1 VKLIHRFL
9 TEIDEKWKPVGSEPI
24 RLRIIGSAAL
34 MLQTEY
40 ERGTKD
46 SDILEAAEIT
56 PAIREQLLALA
67 GPKAPLFVKYRMYI
81 EVVTRAILFWPQAPL
96 FQAVPDL
103 PLKNFT
109 VEVLDL
115 TDVAVSKLKRFNQND
130 AADIAALAS
139 KQLLDHQKLVTRFK
153 AAIDFHSTSGFA
165 EDFPKYIANLNRVER
180 DNLGVKESSIELPD
194 WMQE

>member
-9 TEIDEKWKPVGSEPI
+9 TEIDEKWKPVGGEPI

-46 SDILEAAEIT
+46 SDILESAEIT
-56 PAIREQLLALA
+56 AAVRGQLLALA
-67 GPKAPLFVKYRMYI
+67 GPKAPLFVKHRMYI
-81 EVVTRAILFWPQAPL
+81 EVVTRAILFWPQTPL
-96 FQAVPDL
+96 FRPVPDL

-109 VEVLDL
+109 VEVLDA

-139 KQLLDHQKLVTRFK
+139 HHLLDHRQLVARFN
-153 AAIDFHSTSGFA
+153 AAIDYLSTSGFA
-165 EDFPKYIANLNRVER
+165 EEFPKYIANLNRVER
-180 DNLGVKESSIELPD
+180 DYFGVKESAIELPG